1 LEAWVKPA
9 WNGNDGKGYT
19 ILSYGTWGGMLMFKD
34 GANNLRLIMNLWSP
48 SGFPEIGV
56 SKNISD
62 WQANQWKHV
71 AFTWGDG
78 ELKLYIDGSLAAEQ
92 TYTVPLATINDPT
105 FDIGEHGG
113 IDWHGAID
121 HLRISDIVRSQS
133 EIINFRDNCI
143 GTKTP
148 PNQTIDTHNFPNP
161 FTNQTTITYTLPED
175 SPVTL
180 SVYDGTGRQVALLHH
195 DETKS
200 AGTHTVNFEGG
211 AYPAGIYYY
220 TIQAGAYSGTQKMKY
235 MFTFF

>member
-1 LEAWVKPA
+1 MGRWRIK
-9 WNGNDGKGYT
+9 T
-19 ILSYGTWGGMLMFKD
+19 IY
-34 GANNLRLIMNLWSP
+34 RR
-48 SGFPEIGV
+48 
-56 SKNISD
+56 
-62 WQANQWKHV
+62 Q
-71 AFTWGDG
+71 
-78 ELKLYIDGSLAAEQ
+78 
-92 TYTVPLATINDPT
+92 PLATINDPT

-161 FTNQTTITYTLPED
+161 FTNQTTITYTLPEG
-175 SPVTL
+175 
-180 SVYDGTGRQVALLHH
+180 VYDGTGRQVALLHH

-220 TIQAGAYSGTQKMKY
+220 TIQAGAYSGTQKMILVK
-235 MFTFF
+235 